1 MVNPMNPPN
10 HYNRNLTIIVTAF
23 VTMLVTSLVW
33 VGIGTVGY
41 QMMFRDPPQFEVT
54 LDHPETVTVGD
65 ELSIKVRVLN
75 DSSKP
80 LEVGNI
86 DIYQELFEGFEILGY
101 DPKPKAQ
108 DSFWDYKSYDFNR
121 TLKAAE
127 TFEFT
132 VRLRAE
138 EEGYWSGD
146 IDVCTP
152 TQNLV
157 TTHTGITIDPPAP

>member
-1 MVNPMNPPN
+1 MNPPN
-10 HYNRNLTIIVTAF
+10 HYNRNLTILVTAF
-23 VTMLVTSLVW
+23 ITMFVTSLVW
-33 VGIGTVGY
+33 VGIGTLGY

-54 LDHPETVTVGD
+54 LDHPENVTVG
-65 ELSIKVRVLN
+65 EEFSIKVHVLN

-86 DIYQELFEGFEILGY
+86 DVYQDLLKGFEILDY

-108 DSFWDYKSYDFNR
+108 NHFWDYKSYDFNSN
-121 TLKAAE
+121 LNAAE

-132 VRLRAE
+132 VRLRAK
-138 EEGYWSGD
+138 EEGFWSGD

-152 TQNLV
+152 TQNLI
-157 TTHTGITIDPPAP
+157 TTYAEITVDPAAP